1 MSSSVTY
8 LHTDENNSKSMALST
23 HTHHFIY
30 ELPSFQVGN
39 TNNLN
44 SQKMKFGTEGVAVTA
59 DLTFLGE

>member
-1 MSSSVTY
+1 
-8 LHTDENNSKSMALST
+8 MALST

-44 SQKMKFGTEGVAVTA
+44 SQKMKFSTEGVAVTA